1 MKKLSRKSSKKRK
14 RKPLK
19 VAFGFGIL
27 FLGFLILT
35 LNLFQREK
43 QILRKEKEIGKEV
56 FEKRNL
62 KIAIVMDDLGQSDKF
77 LQWFYQNRFPLTLSF
92 LPNLPHSKEMA
103 ERLNSIGYE
112 IIIHL
117 PMEPES
123 YPEANPGKDALILSM
138 KKDEIGEKIEEFRRQ
153 FPFARGL
160 NNHMG
165 SSFTS
170 NLYKMEELME
180 ILKVKGFFFLDSRT
194 TPETKGYKAAKKA
207 GVPFVERDVFL
218 DNVLER
224 KAIKRQFEEL
234 LKKAK
239 KKGYGI
245 GICHPH
251 PQTFDAIKEIF
262 LEYSGKVDFVKLSG
276 IFSTFE

>member
-1 MKKLSRKSSKKRK
+1 EEKK
-14 RKPLK
+14 
-19 VAFGFGIL
+19 
-27 FLGFLILT
+27 
-35 LNLFQREK
+35 
-43 QILRKEKEIGKEV
+43 GKEV
-56 FEKRNL
+56 VEKRNL

-77 LQWFYQNRFPLTLSF
+77 LQWFYENRFPLTLSF
-92 LPNLPHSKEMA
+92 IPNLPHSREMA
-103 ERLNSIGYE
+103 EKLHNIGYE

-117 PMEPES
+117 PMEPEN
-123 YPEANPGKDALILSM
+123 YPEVNPGEGALLLSM
-138 KKDEIGEKIEEFRRQ
+138 KKDEIEEKIEEFSRQ

-180 ILKVKGFFFLDSRT
+180 ILKTKGFFFLDSRT
-194 TPETKGYKAAKKA
+194 TPETKGYETARRA
-207 GVPFVERDVFL
+207 GVPFLERDVFL
-218 DNVLER
+218 DNALER
-224 KAIKRQFEEL
+224 RVIKRQFEEL
-234 LKKAK
+234 LKKGK

-262 LEYSGKVDFVKLSG
+262 SGYSGKVDFVKLG
-276 IFSTFE
+276 QIFSSIK